1 MKTNVIV
8 ALCLSALMY
17 TGHAFAD
24 IYKCTGDGGV
34 PTFVDGNTKVNYKN
48 CQIIMRENGAKSPS
62 NKQATPTPNDFPKI
76 DKQTQIQRD
85 DKRKEILLSEL
96 NAEKKALELA
106 QNQSVQNDISM
117 HQKNIELLKKE
128 IGALK

>member
-1 MKTNVIV
+1 MKKNVIV
-8 ALCLSALMY
+8 ALCLYLLMY
-17 TGHAFAD
+17 IGHASAD

-34 PTFVDGNTKVNYKN
+34 NTFVDGNTKTNYKN
-48 CQIIMRENGAKSPS
+48 CQIVMRENGVKNPS

-76 DKQTQIQRD
+76 NKQTQIQRD

-106 QNQSVQNDISM
+106 QNQSVQNDITM

-128 IGALK
+128 VGALK